1 MLSTPII
8 TTHDIRSMTREMQ
21 RISCYV
27 HRASYMLSINDLKP
41 GSLILIEK
49 TPYQVLE
56 VSHLHMGRGGSSV
69 QTKIR
74 NLRTGQVFNRN
85 FKPADSF
92 EEADIVKRPLKFI
105 YSHRGE
111 FVFQDPQDAKKRFP
125 LPAEIIGEN
134 KKWLKSNLE
143 LTALFLDDKPI
154 SIQLPIKMD
163 FKVVESPPGLQ
174 GDRSQAGTKT
184 ATLETGAVIQVP
196 LFINEGDVIRV
207 NTETGEYVERVEKG

>member
-1 MLSTPII
+1 
-8 TTHDIRSMTREMQ
+8 
-21 RISCYV
+21 
-27 HRASYMLSINDLKP
+27 MLSINDLKP

-207 NTETGEYVERVEKG
+207 NTETGEYVERVGKA